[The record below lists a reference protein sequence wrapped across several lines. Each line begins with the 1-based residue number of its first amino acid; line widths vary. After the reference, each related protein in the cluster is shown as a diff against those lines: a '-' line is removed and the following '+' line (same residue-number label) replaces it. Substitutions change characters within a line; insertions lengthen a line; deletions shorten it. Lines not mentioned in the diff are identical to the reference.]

1 MSKHYLSKKDI
12 KHFQE
17 KLSSMG
23 LSLPDHGDIQVDET
37 KGKSVYYL
45 GRNEV
50 AIEEGELLPT
60 PAFLNII
67 RPSNRVI
74 KVDKGAVPHILN
86 GANVF
91 ARGILSMSEDI
102 RKDDYVFIADQDGR
116 FIATGKAMVDY
127 DPQIRSKSGEAV
139 RTFSLKQP

>member
-1 MSKHYLSKKDI
+1 MSKHYLSKKDV

-23 LSLPDHGDIQVDET
+23 LSVPDSGDLQVDET
-37 KGKSVYYL
+37 KGRSIYYI
-45 GRNEV
+45 GRVEV
-50 AIEEGELLPT
+50 AVEEGELLPT

-67 RPSNRVI
+67 KPAKRVI
-74 KVDKGAVPHILN
+74 KVDNGAVPHILN

-102 RKDDYVFIADQDGR
+102 RKDDYVFIADQNGR
-116 FIATGKAMVDY
+116 FIATGKAMLDY
-127 DPQIRSKSGEAV
+127 DPEIRSKSGEAV
-139 RTFSLKQP
+139 RTFSLKQS